1 MDIFPNNIIFQEKKK
16 VPNERSFENLFY
28 LVYKFASFLH
38 DETCKEE
45 TEQYSW
51 DLAK

>member
-1 MDIFPNNIIFQEKKK
+1 MKEVWKICFNN
-16 VPNERSFENLFY
+16 
-28 LVYKFASFLH
+28 LVYKFVSVLH

-51 DLAK
+51 DLAS